1 MLNHDI
7 GGFGMAG
14 SSGLR
19 IEQATEADVPLLLKL
34 IRSLAEY
41 ERLSDRVFATE
52 ESLRASLFG
61 ERPYAEAI
69 IAYEGDKPVGYA
81 IYYFTYSSFQAL
93 PGLYL
98 EDLFVV
104 SESRG
109 SGVGRH
115 LLAFLAKKAVELG
128 CCRIEWAVLSWNEP
142 AIKFYK
148 NLGAELMNEWTVYRL
163 SENSLEEMAESL

>member
-1 MLNHDI
+1 MTTEI
-7 GGFGMAG
+7 
-14 SSGLR
+14 SLR
-19 IEQATEADVPLLLKL
+19 IEQATEEDVPLLLTL
-34 IRSLAEY
+34 IRGLAEY
-41 ERLSDRVFATE
+41 ERLVDRVSATE
-52 ESLRASLFG
+52 ERLRASLFG
-61 ERPYAEAI
+61 ERPHAEAI
-69 IAYEGDKPVGYA
+69 IAFENDKPVGYA

-104 SESRG
+104 PESRG

-115 LLAFLAKKAVELG
+115 LLAFLARKAVERG
-128 CCRIEWAVLSWNEP
+128 CCRIEWAVLNWNEP